1 MVSQVPLSPPQTWVQ
16 AFGRLKPIPKD
27 LHLEEGTSLKRC
39 LSIFDLI
46 CYGVGCSVGAGV
58 YSLIGIGAGITG
70 PSISIS
76 FLVSG
81 IACIFTSLTYSE
93 FAARVPITGSA
104 YSFVY
109 VTFGELAAW
118 LIGWNLMLGYGISAA
133 GIARSWAAYVV
144 IFMKQFGVHIPPS
157 WVSTHLW
164 GLECSALAAL
174 LIVVL
179 SVILLAGV
187 HESAK
192 FNMVVTALNV
202 AVLLLVIAVGST
214 QVEISNWEPFAP
226 EGVPGIM
233 QGAGVIFFAYL
244 GFDMVAC
251 LAEEVPEPQTNVP
264 RGIIGSL
271 LISMSIYVGV
281 SLVVTGMAPVSV
293 LGADVPI
300 VNAFEYHGMTWV
312 SHVITFGSMFGL
324 TTAAFTCLMGQPR
337 IFYQMSKDGLL
348 PDCLSTLHATTQVPT
363 WSTILTGVGVAAFAF
378 CFDLNVLANVI
389 SCGTLMVFTFVNAG
403 LLILRY
409 DCTVSTA
416 VDASFSFPRRLVAF
430 VLASIAT
437 CVAMSFQLH
446 WATQVMGALVVVL
459 SFVWITQGQ
468 LKPVASSTVFVCPW
482 VPLVPCLGIFS
493 NTYMMTSLPL
503 LAWTGVAI
511 WMTGGILVYVC
522 FGVHHSKLKSAETAP
537 LLN

>member
-1 MVSQVPLSPPQTWVQ
+1 MATSWLE
-16 AFGRLKPIPKD
+16 AFGRIKPLPKD
-27 LHLEEGTSLKRC
+27 LHLSDATSLKRC

-58 YSLIGIGAGITG
+58 YSLIGIGAEITG
-70 PSISIS
+70 ASISVS

-133 GIARSWAAYVV
+133 GIARSWASYVV
-144 IFMKQFGVHIPPS
+144 IFLQQFGVQIPADL
-157 WVSTHLW
+157 VTTNVD
-164 GLECSALAAL
+164 GMNCSALAAL

-179 SVILLAGV
+179 TLILLAGV

-192 FNMVVTALNV
+192 FNMIVTGLNV
-202 AVLLLVIAVGST
+202 AVLLLVIGVGSFE
-214 QVEISNWEPFAP
+214 VDASNWTPFAP
-226 EGVPGIM
+226 EGFHGIM

-251 LAEEVPEPQTNVP
+251 LAEEVPNPQTNVP
-264 RGIIGSL
+264 RGIICSL
-271 LISMSIYVGV
+271 LISMSIYIGV

-293 LGADVPI
+293 LGTEVPI
-300 VNAFEYHGMTWV
+300 VNAFEFHKLSWV
-312 SHVITFGSMFGL
+312 SHVVTFGSMFGL

-348 PDCLSTLHATTQVPT
+348 PDFLSTVHASTQVPY
-363 WSTILTGVGVAAFAF
+363 WSTILTGVGVAVFAYF
-378 CFDLNVLANVI
+378 FDLNVLANVI
-389 SCGTLMVFTFVNAG
+389 SCGTLMVFTYVNAG

-409 DCTVSTA
+409 DCTESSRNIGGVQVTFPMRLLAFVVVSFAACLALNLHFHWSVQALAVVAVVLMYLWISHGRAKPISSTA
-416 VDASFSFPRRLVAF
+416 VFA
-430 VLASIAT
+430 
-437 CVAMSFQLH
+437 
-446 WATQVMGALVVVL
+446 
-459 SFVWITQGQ
+459 
-468 LKPVASSTVFVCPW
+468 CPW
-482 VPLVPCLGIFS
+482 VPFVPCAGIFS
-493 NTYMMTSLPL
+493 NTFMMTSLPL
-503 LAWTGVAI
+503 LAWSGVAM
-511 WMTGGILVYVC
+511 WMGVGLLLYLC
-522 FGVHHSKLKSAETAP
+522 FGIHHSKLREEEATP
-537 LLN
+537 LL